1 VKYRTFGRTDWQ
13 VSDVGYGMWGTGAW
27 SGSEDNE
34 SLASLQRAIDFSCN
48 FCDTA
53 RVYGDG
59 RSAPPSQLLTAL
71 RAHRWDRKPTP

>member
-1 VKYRTFGRTDWQ
+1 
-13 VSDVGYGMWGTGAW
+13 MWGMGAW

-34 SLASLQRAIDFSCN
+34 SLASLQRAIDFRCN

-59 RSAPPSQLLTAL
+59 RSEKAPWPDCPGKLQQETLP
-71 RAHRWDRKPTP
+71 RH

>member
-1 VKYRTFGRTDWQ
+1 
-13 VSDVGYGMWGTGAW
+13 MGTR

-53 RVYGDG
+53 RVYGGG
-59 RSAPPSQLLTAL
+59 RSEKLVGRIVGANSGMKLYVATKVAPTDKAWPAAALLL
-71 RAHRWDRKPTP
+71 LNS

>member
-1 VKYRTFGRTDWQ
+1 VKYRTFGRAGWQ
-13 VSDVGYGMWGTGAW
+13 VSDVGYGMWGMGAW

-34 SLASLQRAIDFSCN
+34 SLASLRR
-48 FCDTA
+48 TA

-59 RSAPPSQLLTAL
+59 RSAPPSQLQTAL